1 MKQFKTLALIPAML
15 LAACGGDSDT
25 QTMKEKTTPGAMVY
39 SFPMD
44 GQNDVSP
51 KADIV
56 LRFSHAVV
64 DDEATLAEKI
74 KVESDGAA
82 VAFTVKIID
91 GGKSLKLEPETA
103 LASGSDFNVSFSE
116 PLAAEGGRTISTPNA
131 VGEDGIQF
139 NTRAEFSGVA
149 SLGTTSD
156 QFGVAWQVPAN
167 GSAFQAMNFSTFRLA
182 MTQPVHPEWE
192 QLGGSIE
199 LLDQNGEAVP
209 ATVLVKGN
217 RITVDPCV
225 ADRCGSKEDILAA
238 GETYTLKLS
247 NLASLTNSA
256 EDNRFSAEYSYT
268 PRDTGPTVMLEQQ
281 AVDSNGGAITS
292 VLNDEAVNGVVLNS
306 VLQGVTDSSQ
316 QTGSLFAELAY
327 APSFEAEEA
336 LPLRI
341 PKGSV
346 LESTSLNVKVGGK
359 VQVLDAATGDK
370 QQTGTIKVTM
380 LSDASGYMS
389 PNPYTDDLN
398 APRHITLFMD
408 VSMNTQEAQPNA
420 ALSQDLMG
428 VELRG
433 IALVQDGVLTIDA
446 IGMVEP
452 NLLGQ
457 EFTDSTIA
465 FQLKAATDVNSA
477 LDAEDD
483 WLRDLDTTPPQL
495 VSWMPGAE
503 DAIPA
508 TRQSMQRPGDPVI
521 LFFDEPLDPASIENG
536 VTLSADNTP
545 VENLN
550 TKLDGTALVINPEG
564 GLEHGVEYRVDVN
577 GITDLA
583 GNVAAVSPL
592 NFKLDPIDDDNSTV
606 VQRPPLALT
615 TYPGFPCETNF
626 ERMNLLEGA
635 LGECYSI
642 KEPGHNKGDAPLEV
656 DLLPVSTMPEDRP
669 ITVVFSQSMNPES
682 IRLGKDGTFIVEK
695 ITVNESGQPN
705 ESEIG
710 SGEIVEGRLEF
721 NNQQIRFFPN
731 TPWQPGEF
739 YRYTMKSEEYDD
751 ANTCA
756 LETPTSVC
764 GANGIALKTDILEGL
779 DDGEGANGAD
789 NMTIYFQG
797 TEKLETVFTPLRNL
811 PVRDANAN
819 FLVDCN
825 TTFTDDGSR
834 VFDNKDPDCLEPFKH
849 NGSKDAGYDPSANST
864 KLSVIHDRVAASLL
878 KTSATNGLSL
888 PQPDARVGCPAGTD
902 GTSLLVNPGNPHPDC
917 PDGKFIYQTY
927 ALNTEVQ
934 GPGTY
939 DPTPEQ
945 PNSGDEIEG
954 ILVDLYPTL
963 LTTTSISVFTQLKIG
978 ADLFGKPAG
987 LLLQEESVTNTQT
1000 LRMRYAKDTPD
1011 CTGDC
1016 RNSLIPGVI
1025 AEGDQGQPVF
1035 ITKAELLIDA
1045 PDMEIPMGG
1054 THDLYGR
1061 PFTLELEG
1069 DITFFDDGRMQIEQ
1083 INTNYVGDD
1092 NELLVTADA
1101 LGLEGLGLATIS
1113 LPLEIPV
1120 GGTYLNFISNPVKDL
1135 PAQYEQQTAQ

>member
-15 LAACGGDSDT
+15 LAACGGDNDT

-74 KVESDGAA
+74 KVESDGTS
-82 VAFTVKIID
+82 VDFTVTVID
-91 GGKSLKLEPETA
+91 GGKSLKLEPATA

-116 PLAAEGGRTISTPNA
+116 PLAAEGGRIIGTPNA

-238 GETYTLKLS
+238 GETYTLKIS

-281 AVDSNGGAITS
+281 AVDSNGGAIKS

-327 APSFEAEEA
+327 SPSFEANEA

-359 VQVLDAATGDK
+359 VQVLDAATGGK

-408 VSMNTQEAQPNA
+408 VSMNTEEAQPNA

-483 WLRDLDTTPPQL
+483 WLRDMDTTPPQL

-521 LFFDEPLDPASIENG
+521 LFFDEPLDPASVANG
-536 VTLSADNTP
+536 VTLTADGNS
-545 VENLN
+545 VESLN
-550 TKLDGTALVINPEG
+550 TKLDGTTLVINPEG
-564 GLEHGVEYRVDVN
+564 GLEHGVSYNVN
-577 GITDLA
+577 ISGLTDLA
-583 GNVAAVSPL
+583 GNAAQLPAL
-592 NFKLDPIDDDNSTV
+592 TFELDRIDRADDPV
-606 VQRPPLALT
+606 EQRPPLALT
-615 TYPGFPCETNF
+615 TYPGFPCETDF
-626 ERMNLLEGA
+626 AQMNLLEGA

-642 KEPGHNKGDAPLEV
+642 KEPGHNKGNAPLEV

-669 ITVVFSQSMNPES
+669 ITVVFSQSMQPES
-682 IRLGKDGTFIVEK
+682 IRLGVDGTFIVEK

-705 ESEIG
+705 EAEIG

-721 NNQQIRFFPN
+721 NNQQVRFFPN

-739 YRYTMKSEEYDD
+739 YRYTMKSVEDD
-751 ANTCA
+751 NASTCA

-764 GANGIALKTDILEGL
+764 GTNGIALKTDILEGL
-779 DDGEGANGAD
+779 DDGNGANGAD
-789 NMTIYFQG
+789 NLTIYFEG
-797 TEKLETVFTPLRNL
+797 TEKLETVFTPLRNF
-811 PVRDANAN
+811 PVRDTNSN
-819 FLVDCN
+819 FLIDCE
-825 TTFTDDGSR
+825 
-834 VFDNKDPDCLEPFKH
+834 DNNDANCLEPFETAH
-849 NGSKDAGYDPSANST
+849 TGSDETGWNAAANST
-864 KLSVIHDRVAASLL
+864 KLSVIGGKATARLL
-878 KTSATNGLSL
+878 DTGDTGVPLTDPA
-888 PQPDARVGCPAGTD
+888 ARVGCEAGTTGSTILNRGD
-902 GTSLLVNPGNPHPDC
+902 DHPDC
-917 PDGKFIYQTY
+917 PRNKFIYQTY
-927 ALNTEVQ
+927 ALNTEVL

-939 DPTPEQ
+939 DPTPED
-945 PNSGDEIEG
+945 PTNGDEIEG
-954 ILVDLYPTL
+954 IRVDLYPTL
-963 LTTTSISVFTQLKIG
+963 LTTTSISVFTQLEV
-978 ADLFGKPAG
+978 LG
-987 LLLQEESVTNTQT
+987 LLLQEESITNTQV
-1000 LRMRYAKDTPD
+1000 LRMRYAKDDPTCTID
-1011 CTGDC
+1011 CS
-1016 RNSLIPGVI
+1016 RNSLIPGI
-1025 AEGDQGQPVF
+1025 ITEGDEGQPIFV
-1035 ITKAELLIDA
+1035 TSADLLIDA
-1045 PDMEIPMGG
+1045 PDMEIPLGG

-1061 PFTLELEG
+1061 PFTLELDG
-1069 DITFFDDGRMQIEQ
+1069 NITFFDDGRMQIEQ
-1083 INTNYVGDD
+1083 RNSNWIGEMD
-1092 NELLVTADA
+1092 ELLVTADA
-1101 LGLEGLGLATIS
+1101 LGISNAGLATIR

>member
-91 GGKSLKLEPETA
+91 GGKSLKLEPATA

-116 PLAAEGGRTISTPNA
+116 PLAAEGGRTIGTPNA

-167 GSAFQAMNFSTFRLA
+167 GSAFQAMNFSTFRLS

-256 EDNRFSAEYSYT
+256 EDNRFSAEYNYT

-292 VLNDEAVNGVVLNS
+292 VLNDESVNGVVLNS

-327 APSFEAEEA
+327 SPSFEANEA

-359 VQVLDAATGDK
+359 VQVLDAATGGK

-521 LFFDEPLDPASIENG
+521 LFFDEPLDPASVANG
-536 VTLSADNTP
+536 VTLTADGNS
-545 VENLN
+545 VESLN
-550 TKLDGTALVINPEG
+550 TKLDGTTLVINPEG
-564 GLEHGVEYRVDVN
+564 GLEHGVSYNVN
-577 GITDLA
+577 ISGLTDLA
-583 GNVAAVSPL
+583 GNAAQLPAL
-592 NFKLDPIDDDNSTV
+592 TFELDRIDRADDPV
-606 VQRPPLALT
+606 EQRPPLALT
-615 TYPGFPCETNF
+615 TYPGFPCETDF
-626 ERMNLLEGA
+626 AQMNLLEGA

-642 KEPGHNKGDAPLEV
+642 KEPGHNKGNAPLEV

-669 ITVVFSQSMNPES
+669 ITVVFSQSMQPES
-682 IRLGKDGTFIVEK
+682 IRLGVDGTFIVEK

-705 ESEIG
+705 EAEIG
-710 SGEIVEGRLEF
+710 SGEIIEGRLEF
-721 NNQQIRFFPN
+721 NNQQVRFFPN

-739 YRYTMKSEEYDD
+739 YRYTMKSVEDDD
-751 ANTCA
+751 ASTCT

-764 GANGIALKTDILEGL
+764 GTNGLALKTDILEGL
-779 DDGEGANGAD
+779 DDGGGANGAD
-789 NMTIYFQG
+789 DLTIYFEG
-797 TEKLETVFTPLRNL
+797 TEKLETVFTPLRNF
-811 PVRDANAN
+811 PVRDTNSN
-819 FLVDCN
+819 FLIDC
-825 TTFTDDGSR
+825 D
-834 VFDNKDPDCLEPFKH
+834 DNKDETCLEPFGKAH
-849 NGSKDAGYDPSANST
+849 PNGSDEGGWEAASNST
-864 KLSVIHDRVAASLL
+864 KLAVIGGQASVTLFETPIGGLPGGDSLA
-878 KTSATNGLSL
+878 K
-888 PQPDARVGCPAGTD
+888 VGCEA
-902 GTSLLVNPGNPHPDC
+902 TSDNSC
-917 PDGKFIYQTY
+917 PRDKFIYQTY
-927 ALNTEVQ
+927 ALNTEVL

-939 DPTPEQ
+939 DPTPRE
-945 PNSGDEIEG
+945 PNSGDEHEG
-954 ILVDLYPTL
+954 ILVNLYPTL
-963 LTTTSISVFTQLKIG
+963 LTTTSISVWTNV
-978 ADLFGKPAG
+978 FGI
-987 LLLQEESVTNTQT
+987 LQEESITNTQV
-1000 LRMRYAKDTPD
+1000 LRMRYSKDPSCEED
-1011 CTGDC
+1011 CPRDQ
-1016 RNSLIPGVI
+1016 LIRGVI
-1025 AEGDQGQPVF
+1025 TEGAQGQPVF
-1035 ITKAELLIDA
+1035 VTQAELLIDA

-1083 INTNYVGDD
+1083 RNTNRVGGQE
-1092 NELLVTADA
+1092 ELLVTADA
-1101 LGLEGLGLATIS
+1101 LGLSGLGLATIR

-1135 PAQYEQQTAQ
+1135 PVQYEQQTAQ

>member
-64 DDEATLAEKI
+64 DDEATLAQKI
-74 KVESDGAA
+74 KVAVNGAA
-82 VAFTVKIID
+82 VDFNVNIVD
-91 GGKSLKLEPETA
+91 DGKSLKLEPATA
-103 LASGSDFNVSFSE
+103 LDSGSNYSVTFAE
-116 PLAAEGGRTISTPNA
+116 PLAAEGGRTIATPNA
-131 VGEDGIQF
+131 VGEPGIQF
-139 NTRAEFSGVA
+139 NTRGEFSGLA
-149 SLGTTSD
+149 GLGNTAD

-167 GSAFQAMNFSTFRLA
+167 GSEFKAMNFSTFRLA
-182 MTQPVHPEWE
+182 MTQPVHPEWRKK
-192 QLGGSIE
+192 GGSIE
-199 LLDQNGEAVP
+199 LLDKNGDTVP

-225 ADRCGSKEDILAA
+225 ADRCGSKEDVLNA

-247 NLASLTNSA
+247 NLASLTNSGD
-256 EDNRFSAEYSYT
+256 DNRFSAEYSYT

-281 AVDSNGGAITS
+281 AVDSNGGQVAS
-292 VLNDEAVNGVVLNS
+292 VLNRQPVNGVVLNS

-327 APSFEAEEA
+327 APSFEANEA
-336 LPLRI
+336 IPLRI

-359 VQVLDAATGDK
+359 VQVLDAATGNK

-389 PNPYTDDLN
+389 PNAYTDDLS

-408 VSMNTQEAQPNA
+408 VSMNTVEAQPNA

-521 LFFDEPLDPASIENG
+521 LFFDEPLDPASIESG
-536 VTLSADNTP
+536 VTLSADNVP

-550 TKLDGTALVINPEG
+550 TKLDGTALVINPDD
-564 GLEHGVEYRVDVN
+564 GLQHGVEYRVDVN
-577 GITDLA
+577 GVTDLI
-583 GNVAAVSPL
+583 GNVAALSPL
-592 NFKLDPIDDDNSTV
+592 HFKLDPIDNADGTV
-606 VQRPPLALT
+606 EQRPPLALT
-615 TYPGFPCETNF
+615 TYPGFPCETDF
-626 ERMNLLEGA
+626 ARMNLLEGK
-635 LGECYSI
+635 LGECWAI
-642 KEPGHNKGDAPLEV
+642 TEPGHNKGSAPLEV

-669 ITVVFSQSMNPES
+669 ITVVFSQSMDPRS
-682 IRLGKDGTFIVEK
+682 FRLGKDGTLIVEK
-695 ITVNESGQPN
+695 VTVNDSGKPI
-705 ESEIG
+705 EGTIG

-721 NNQQIRFFPN
+721 NNRQVRFFPD

-739 YRYTMKSEEYDD
+739 YRYTMMSVEDD
-751 ANTCA
+751 DSATCA
-756 LETPTSVC
+756 HAAPTSVC
-764 GANGIALKTDILEGL
+764 GVNGLALKTDILEGL
-779 DDGEGANGAD
+779 DDGGGSNGAD
-789 NMTIYFQG
+789 SMTIYFQG
-797 TEKLETVFTPLRNL
+797 TEKLETVFTPLRNF
-811 PVRDANAN
+811 PVRDTNSN
-819 FLVDCN
+819 FLIDCE
-825 TTFTDDGSR
+825 
-834 VFDNKDPDCLEPFKH
+834 DNNNSNCLEPFAPAH
-849 NGSKDAGYDPSANST
+849 PEGSDADGWEAAANST
-864 KLSVIHDRVAASLL
+864 KLAVIGGKATARLL
-878 KTSATNGLSL
+878 DTGGSGIPLSD
-888 PQPDARVGCPAGTD
+888 PAARVGCEAGTT
-902 GTSLLVNPGNPHPDC
+902 GSTILGRGSSHPDC
-917 PDGKFIYQTY
+917 PKDKFIYQSY
-927 ALNTEVQ
+927 ALNTEVL
-934 GPGTY
+934 GPGIY
-939 DPTPEQ
+939 DPTPDQ
-945 PNSGDEIEG
+945 PNSGDEIDG
-954 ILVDLYPTL
+954 VLVNLYPTL
-963 LTTTSISVFTQLKIG
+963 LTTTSISVFTQLEV
-978 ADLFGKPAG
+978 LG
-987 LLLQEESVTNTQT
+987 LLLQEESITNTQV
-1000 LRMRYAKDTPD
+1000 LRMRYAKDDPT
-1011 CTGDC
+1011 CTNNC
-1016 RNSLIPGVI
+1016 ARNSLIPGVI
-1025 AEGDQGQPVF
+1025 AEGDRGQPVF
-1035 ITKAELLIDA
+1035 ITSADLLIDA
-1045 PDMEIPMGG
+1045 PDMIIPLGG

-1061 PFTLELEG
+1061 PFTLDLEG

-1083 INTNYVGDD
+1083 RNKNQVGEKG
-1092 NELLVTADA
+1092 ELLVTADA
-1101 LGLEGLGLATIS
+1101 LGIATAGLATIR
-1113 LPLEIPV
+1113 LPLEIPI

-1135 PAQYEQQTAQ
+1135 PAQYEQLTAQ

>member
-91 GGKSLKLEPETA
+91 GGKSLKLEPATA

-167 GSAFQAMNFSTFRLA
+167 GSEFKAMNFSTFRLA
-182 MTQPVHPEWE
+182 MTQPVHPEW
-192 QLGGSIE
+192 QKKGGSIE
-199 LLDQNGEAVP
+199 LLDKNGDTVP

-225 ADRCGSKEDILAA
+225 ADRCGSKEDVLNA

-247 NLASLTNSA
+247 NLASLTNSGD
-256 EDNRFSAEYSYT
+256 DNRFSAEYSYT

-281 AVDSNGGAITS
+281 AVDSNGGKVAS
-292 VLNDEAVNGVVLNS
+292 VLNGQPVNGVVLNS

-327 APSFEAEEA
+327 APSFEANEA
-336 LPLRI
+336 IPLRI

-359 VQVLDAATGDK
+359 VQVLDAATGGK

-408 VSMNTQEAQPNA
+408 VSMNTEEAQPNA

-433 IALVQDGVLTIDA
+433 IALVQNGVLTIDA

-521 LFFDEPLDPASIENG
+521 LFFDEPLDPASIEDN
-536 VTLSADNTP
+536 VSLTATSADTSAAVNFAFD
-545 VENLN
+545 
-550 TKLDGTALVINPEG
+550 LDGTALALNPAG
-564 GLEHGVEYRVDVN
+564 GLKHGTTYDISVN
-577 GITDLA
+577 GVTDLA
-583 GNVAAVSPL
+583 GNPVSL
-592 NFKLDPIDDDNSTV
+592 TRSFVMEDLGENSENVNSRSPI
-606 VQRPPLALT
+606 ALT
-615 TYPGFPCETNF
+615 TYPGFPCVTT
-626 ERMNLLEGA
+626 G
-635 LGECYSI
+635 
-642 KEPGHNKGDAPLEV
+642 V
-656 DLLPVSTMPEDRP
+656 DLTANPPTHGQCLDSAPDGPLGQQLPLTTLPEDRP
-669 ITVVFSQSMNPES
+669 IVVVFSQSMNLDS
-682 IRLGKDGTFIVEK
+682 INDQTFVVEK
-695 ITVNESGQPN
+695 VT
-705 ESEIG
+705 G
-710 SGEIVEGRLEF
+710 SDIPVGEGEIVAGRLEK
-721 NNQQIRFFPN
+721 NNQRIRFYPDQ
-731 TPWQPGEF
+731 PWSTEDGVF
-739 YRYTMKSEEYDD
+739 YRYTMKSEQDGSCSD
-751 ANTCA
+751 GVICA
-756 LETPTSVC
+756 E
-764 GANGIALKTDILEGL
+764 GDNGLALQTDLLVDPEDVGGP
-779 DDGEGANGAD
+779 D
-789 NMTIYFQG
+789 MTIYFRG
-797 TEKLETVFTPLRNL
+797 TDAVNTVFAPLRNL
-811 PVRDANAN
+811 PVRDTNSN
-819 FLVDCN
+819 YEIDC
-825 TTFTDDGSR
+825 DDPEGLS
-834 VFDNKDPDCLEPFKH
+834 CLEPFNH
-849 NGSKDAGYDPSANST
+849 GAPDENGEYMPSANAA
-864 KLSVIHDRVAASLL
+864 KLALRD
-878 KTSATNGLSL
+878 
-888 PQPDARVGCPAGTD
+888 DARLLGGDSGIIPARIGCDANGD
-902 GTSLLVNPGNPHPDC
+902 DFLMN
-917 PDGKFIYQTY
+917 KFIYQTY
-927 ALNTEVQ
+927 GLNTEVI
-934 GPGTY
+934 GPAI
-939 DPTPEQ
+939 
-945 PNSGDEIEG
+945 DEETGQEG
-954 ILVDLYPTL
+954 IRVLLYPTML
-963 LTTTSISVFTQLKIG
+963 ATTSASVYLTPLGEQATGPQILRMTYAAPEDR
-978 ADLFGKPAG
+978 ADDNPLGLVEGMIIEGENGQPTFKTEAALTLDAPNLHLPIEG
-987 LLLQEESVTNTQT
+987 LLQHN
-1000 LRMRYAKDTPD
+1000 
-1011 CTGDC
+1011 
-1016 RNSLIPGVI
+1016 
-1025 AEGDQGQPVF
+1025 
-1035 ITKAELLIDA
+1035 
-1045 PDMEIPMGG
+1045 
-1054 THDLYGR
+1054 LYSY
-1061 PFTLELEG
+1061 PFTLDLEG
-1069 DITFFDDGRMQIEQ
+1069 DIVFFDDGRMQIEQ
-1083 INTNYVGDD
+1083 RNVAPRIPADITVSVTVDAPVISDFLNFLKDPEESLREFACALDFLNVLDFCDSTTESVPAGD
-1092 NELLVTADA
+1092 
-1101 LGLEGLGLATIS
+1101 I
-1113 LPLEIPV
+1113 EIPLFIPENGV
-1120 GGTYLNFISNPVKDL
+1120 YLNFISNPVKDL

>member
-64 DDEATLAEKI
+64 DDEATLAQKI
-74 KVESDGAA
+74 KVAVNGAA
-82 VAFTVKIID
+82 VDFNVNIVD
-91 GGKSLKLEPETA
+91 DGKSLKLEPATA
-103 LASGSDFNVSFSE
+103 LDSGSNYSVTFAE
-116 PLAAEGGRTISTPNA
+116 PLAAEGGRTIATPNA
-131 VGEDGIQF
+131 VGEPGIQF
-139 NTRAEFSGVA
+139 NTRGEFSGLA
-149 SLGTTSD
+149 GLGNTAD

-167 GSAFQAMNFSTFRLA
+167 GSEFKAMNFSTFRLA
-182 MTQPVHPEWE
+182 MTQPVHPEWRKK
-192 QLGGSIE
+192 GGSIE
-199 LLDQNGEAVP
+199 LLDKNGDTVP

-225 ADRCGSKEDILAA
+225 ADRCGSKEDVLNA

-247 NLASLTNSA
+247 NLASLTNSGD
-256 EDNRFSAEYSYT
+256 DNRFSAEYSYT

-281 AVDSNGGAITS
+281 AVDSNGGQVAS
-292 VLNDEAVNGVVLNS
+292 VLNRQPVNGVVLNS

-316 QTGSLFAELAY
+316 QTGLLFAELAY
-327 APSFEAEEA
+327 APSFEANEA
-336 LPLRI
+336 IPLRI

-359 VQVLDAATGDK
+359 VQVLDAATGNK

-389 PNPYTDDLN
+389 PNAYTDDLS

-408 VSMNTQEAQPNA
+408 VSMNTVEAQPNA

-521 LFFDEPLDPASIENG
+521 LFFDEPLDPASVANG
-536 VTLSADNTP
+536 VTLTADGNT
-545 VENLN
+545 VESLN

-564 GLEHGVEYRVDVN
+564 GLEHGVDYRVDVN
-577 GITDLA
+577 GVTDLA
-583 GNVAAVSPL
+583 GNFAAVSPL
-592 NFKLDPIDDDNSTV
+592 SFKLDPTDNVDGTV
-606 VQRPPLALT
+606 EQRPPLALT
-615 TYPGFPCETNF
+615 TYPGFPCETDF
-626 ERMNLLEGA
+626 ARMNLLEGA

-642 KEPGHNKGDAPLEV
+642 KEPGHNKGNAPLEV

-669 ITVVFSQSMNPES
+669 ITVVFSQSMQPES
-682 IRLGKDGTFIVEK
+682 IRLGVDGTFIVEK

-739 YRYTMKSEEYDD
+739 YRYTMKSVEDDD
-751 ANTCA
+751 ASTCA

-764 GANGIALKTDILEGL
+764 GTNGIALKTDILEGL
-779 DDGEGANGAD
+779 DDGDGANGAD
-789 NMTIYFQG
+789 NLTIYFEG
-797 TEKLETVFTPLRNL
+797 TEKLETVFTPLRNF
-811 PVRDANAN
+811 PVRDTNSN
-819 FLVDCN
+819 FLIDCE
-825 TTFTDDGSR
+825 
-834 VFDNKDPDCLEPFKH
+834 DNNDESCLEPFGKAH
-849 NGSKDAGYDPSANST
+849 PDGSDEDGWGAAANST
-864 KLSVIHDRVAASLL
+864 KLAVIGGQASVTLLETPIGGLPGGDSL
-878 KTSATNGLSL
+878 AE
-888 PQPDARVGCPAGTD
+888 VGCKA
-902 GTSLLVNPGNPHPDC
+902 TSDSNC
-917 PDGKFIYQTY
+917 PRDKFIYQTY
-927 ALNTEVQ
+927 ALNTEVR
-934 GPGTY
+934 GPGIY
-939 DPTPEQ
+939 DPTPGE
-945 PNSGDEIEG
+945 PNSGDEHEG

-963 LTTTSISVFTQLKIG
+963 LTTTSISVWTNV
-978 ADLFGKPAG
+978 FGI
-987 LLLQEESVTNTQT
+987 LQEIGRAS
-1000 LRMRYAKDTPD
+1000 
-1011 CTGDC
+1011 C
-1016 RNSLIPGVI
+1016 RERV
-1025 AEGDQGQPVF
+1025 
-1035 ITKAELLIDA
+1035 
-1045 PDMEIPMGG
+1045 
-1054 THDLYGR
+1054 
-1061 PFTLELEG
+1061 
-1069 DITFFDDGRMQIEQ
+1069 
-1083 INTNYVGDD
+1083 
-1092 NELLVTADA
+1092 
-1101 LGLEGLGLATIS
+1101 
-1113 LPLEIPV
+1113 
-1120 GGTYLNFISNPVKDL
+1120 
-1135 PAQYEQQTAQ
+1135 